1 MPIDLILGGVIGEEE
16 HYDSYDEY
24 VRQLQHRMRES
35 HQVAREQ
42 LDAAAERR
50 KNEYDVRARTS
61 QFKVGQSVWY
71 FYPRRYTKRSP
82 KWSRNYDGPFLIT
95 KEIPPSDYVI
105 QRSKR
110 SESQVVHG
118 DKLKLCYG
126 ETPTSWLRAH
136 ETSVESTDA
145 EVPPLRR
152 PVECK
157 RHNRQIDRQTNGD
170 RSVTDKQPTR
180 RQLWT
185 IEEEGDSNTEP
196 RPERMRRLPSRFR
209 DYSM

>member
-1 MPIDLILGGVIGEEE
+1 MAAYRAAKHSSTNYSPNQLVFGKENRMPIDLILGGVIGEEE

-82 KWSRNYDGPFLIT
+82 KWKGNYDGPFLIT
-95 KEIPPSDYVI
+95 KRRGSFSSD
-105 QRSKR
+105 
-110 SESQVVHG
+110 
-118 DKLKLCYG
+118 
-126 ETPTSWLRAH
+126 
-136 ETSVESTDA
+136 
-145 EVPPLRR
+145 RR
-152 PVECK
+152 
-157 RHNRQIDRQTNGD
+157 
-170 RSVTDKQPTR
+170 
-180 RQLWT
+180 
-185 IEEEGDSNTEP
+185 
-196 RPERMRRLPSRFR
+196 
-209 DYSM
+209 